1 MMQASGEM
9 KLEGWIFGIPGGL
22 RSGNVHLHLI
32 VSLTAGYGHS
42 NHNVFNLQKYAS
54 LFECEQMD
62 GIVSSFGE
70 QAGTVWC
77 VLHERGP
84 LSDSEL
90 LNYTQLTE
98 QQLYA
103 AIGWLARENKIRKEN
118 DTYLLGETNLVPI
131 IGKDAGKIW
140 RTLEIW
146 GEVDVL
152 SLSRLSRIVELDV
165 FTAVGWLAREGK
177 VDGAIRSI
185 DEKKILFW
193 LK

>member
-1 MMQASGEM
+1 MSE
-9 KLEGWIFGIPGGL
+9 
-22 RSGNVHLHLI
+22 I
-32 VSLTAGYGHS
+32 VSL
-42 NHNVFNLQKYAS
+42 
-54 LFECEQMD
+54 
-62 GIVSSFGE
+62 FGNP
-70 QAGTVWC
+70 AGTIWQI
-77 VLHERGP
+77 LHDRGP
-84 LSDSEL
+84 LSEPEL
-90 LNYTQLTE
+90 LALTHLPE
-98 QQLYA
+98 PQLYA

-118 DTYLLGETNLVPI
+118 NTYMLGETNLGPF

-152 SLSRLSRIVELDV
+152 SLSRLSRIIEHDV

-177 VDGAIRSI
+177 VDGAISNI

>member
-1 MMQASGEM
+1 MNEFAS
-9 KLEGWIFGIPGGL
+9 L
-22 RSGNVHLHLI
+22 SGN
-32 VSLTAGYGHS
+32 
-42 NHNVFNLQKYAS
+42 
-54 LFECEQMD
+54 
-62 GIVSSFGE
+62 
-70 QAGTVWC
+70 QAGTIWQI
-77 VLHERGP
+77 LHEHGSLP
-84 LSDSEL
+84 ESEL
-90 LNYTQLTE
+90 LALTHLTE
-98 QQLYA
+98 PQLYT

-118 DTYLLGETNLVPI
+118 NMYVLGETNLGPF

-152 SLSRLSRIVELDV
+152 SLSRLSRIVEHDV

-177 VDGAIRSI
+177 VDGEISNI

>member
-1 MMQASGEM
+1 MSE
-9 KLEGWIFGIPGGL
+9 
-22 RSGNVHLHLI
+22 I
-32 VSLTAGYGHS
+32 VSL
-42 NHNVFNLQKYAS
+42 
-54 LFECEQMD
+54 
-62 GIVSSFGE
+62 FGTP
-70 QAGTVWC
+70 AGTVWQI
-77 VLHERGP
+77 LHERGP
-84 LSDSEL
+84 LSEPEL
-90 LNYTQLTE
+90 LDLTHLPE
-98 QQLYA
+98 PQLYA

-118 DTYLLGETNLVPI
+118 NMYVLGETNLGPF

-152 SLSRLSRIVELDV
+152 SLSRLSRIVEHDV

-177 VDGAIRSI
+177 VDGEISNI